1 MKSLAFGIPKDGV
14 KKRYLMRKIKCSC
27 HDHDKISLSSSR
39 NTLPSRYL
47 AVVENFLYT
56 TLEKDTSR
64 SSCRM
69 TSWLR
74 HRNKSNKKS

>member
-47 AVVENFLYT
+47 AEVTPSIENFFFTRL
-56 TLEKDTSR
+56 
-64 SSCRM
+64 
-69 TSWLR
+69 
-74 HRNKSNKKS
+74 